1 MQSREVICIDS
12 GTSDDEEL
20 EQKVE
25 HTVVPETLHAYLC
38 PIGRDRMRDP
48 VTASDGHSYERKN
61 IENWLSMSDK
71 SPLTLLPLIDK
82 TITPNHTLKKAI
94 EEWDA
99 KVKAERMERE
109 RAEAKEAEAEVA
121 RRVEAQKIEAQILV
135 AEEKAAKAEAA
146 AEAYKAEL
154 DAARVEL
161 QRIERERLASVEGA
175 EEKAAKAESAA
186 EADKAELDAAR
197 VELQRIEM
205 ERLAS
210 VEDTARVKAVQ
221 AVVGKI
227 AAEFAPQVKCHGKR
241 IRKQC
246 SYQDCNSIAQGGGLC
261 VSHGFKIR
269 RRPHSYSPTSS
280 T

>member
-1 MQSREVICIDS
+1 MQSREIICIDS

-25 HTVVPETLHAYLC
+25 DTVVPETLHAYLC

-48 VTASDGHSYERKN
+48 VTASDGHSYERKD
-61 IENWLSMSDK
+61 IENWLSISDK

-99 KVKAERMERE
+99 KVKVERMERE

-154 DAARVEL
+154 DAARMEL
-161 QRIERERLASVEGA
+161 QQIER
-175 EEKAAKAESAA
+175 
-186 EADKAELDAAR
+186 D
-197 VELQRIEM
+197 
-205 ERLAS
+205 RLAS

-221 AVVGKI
+221 ADVGKI

-246 SYQDCNSIAQGGGLC
+246 SCQDCNSIAQGGGLC
-261 VSHGFKIR
+261 VRHGFKIR
-269 RRPHSYSPTSS
+269 RRGVTDRRNQESDGVMDRLNNKISS
-280 T
+280 RNLL

>member
-1 MQSREVICIDS
+1 MRSREVICIDS

-20 EQKVE
+20 EKEVE
-25 HTVVPETLHAYLC
+25 HIDVPEILHAYLC
-38 PIGRDRMRDP
+38 PIGRDLMRDP
-48 VTASDGHSYERKN
+48 VTCADGHSYERQN
-61 IENWLSMSDK
+61 IERWLMMSNK

-161 QRIERERLASVEGA
+161 QRIE
-175 EEKAAKAESAA
+175 
-186 EADKAELDAAR
+186 
-197 VELQRIEM
+197 M